1 MGDLHL
7 EADMLEEDE
16 SLLPPRQVPSNKYN
30 RIAVAIAGIAV
41 LVLVAMVA
49 SRSPDGGSVHV
60 TRDTDIEQKMIAPGY
75 YSRQECNAH
84 KHCPDD
90 KYCHLFRCVSCRKEN
105 VACTQNGQCCHGSMC
120 KYGRC
125 TKGASKGD
133 AGTFCRLHQDCTGPE
148 SCCVRKPSIN
158 PDISICKPALDEHEI
173 CGPKNFFKNVYIGGK
188 KQPDC
193 GPCKAGLTCKQVG
206 VHGIQE
212 ICTKEA

>member
-60 TRDTDIEQKMIAPGY
+60 TRDTDIEQKMLAPGY
-75 YSRQECNAH
+75 HSQECNAH
-84 KHCPDD
+84 KQCPDAD
-90 KYCHLFRCVSCRKEN
+90 KYCHYFLCVSCLQEN
-105 VACTQNGQCCHGSMC
+105 AACSNNGQCCHGSC
-120 KYGRC
+120 SYGRC
-125 TKGASKGD
+125 KKGASKGD
-133 AGTFCRLHQDCTGPE
+133 AGTFCDRKQDCTGPE
-148 SCCVRKPSIN
+148 LCCVREPAIN
-158 PDISICKPALDEHEI
+158 PHISICKPALDEHEI
-173 CGPKNFFKNVYIGGK
+173 CGPRNHFKAVYIGAT
-188 KQPDC
+188 KQPAC
-193 GPCKAGLTCKQVG
+193 GPCKAGLTCKQYG
-206 VHGIQE
+206 VHGVHE